1 VRCPWCG
8 GLDDRVVDSRE
19 IEEGAAV
26 RRRRECGDCH
36 RRFTTYERSGDPS
49 LLVVKRSGEREPFDR
64 QKLMR
69 GVRASLK
76 NRPVGDEELEE
87 LASAV
92 EEALR
97 GQGREVASELVGVAV
112 LDRLRDLDEVGYVRF
127 ASVYKGFEDLGD
139 FQREVGMLTKRTE
152 PKHH

>member
-26 RRRRECGDCH
+26 RRRRECADCR
-36 RRFTTYERSGDPS
+36 RRFTTYERSGDPF

-64 QKLMR
+64 QKLLR

-87 LASAV
+87 LASAI

-97 GQGREVASELVGVAV
+97 GQGREVASEQVGVAV